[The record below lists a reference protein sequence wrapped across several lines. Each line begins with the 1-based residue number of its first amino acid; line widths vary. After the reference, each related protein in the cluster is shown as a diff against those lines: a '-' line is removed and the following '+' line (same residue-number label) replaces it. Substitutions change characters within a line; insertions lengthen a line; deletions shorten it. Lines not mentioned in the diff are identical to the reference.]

1 MRITSLYGLIS
12 FWGLMNFEKEML
24 NSLET
29 QSIVQFS
36 CRFLPRFQKPLKKRK
51 DFPMAEEERASGASS
66 WLYNFT
72 QEFPEPTRTR
82 KWALSLRY
90 GTCN

>member
-36 CRFLPRFQKPLKKRK
+36 CRFLPRFQKPLKKEKIFQWQKKKEPVVPAVGSVISHR
-51 DFPMAEEERASGASS
+51 
-66 WLYNFT
+66 NFQSQLE
-72 QEFPEPTRTR
+72 QENGHFLVLG
-82 KWALSLRY
+82 KKL
-90 GTCN
+90 